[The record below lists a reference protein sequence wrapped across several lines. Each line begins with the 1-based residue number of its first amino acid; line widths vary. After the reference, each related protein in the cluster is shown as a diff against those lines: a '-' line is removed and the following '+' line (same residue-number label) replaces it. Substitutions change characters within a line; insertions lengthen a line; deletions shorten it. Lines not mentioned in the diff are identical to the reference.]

1 MTNLHQNKQPVLYL
15 LICAAPPARNMQ
27 KFIAI
32 AQTNGWDVCVIATP
46 EATRFISISELIDL
60 TGHQVRSD
68 YKLPGE
74 ADPLPKA
81 DAMLVMPA
89 TFNTLNK
96 LALGIGDTLAVS
108 ILCESLGRGSPPIV
122 VVPYLKLDLAAHP
135 AFPKSIQFLQEN
147 GVRVLYDPEKYPSP
161 VIVPW
166 EVVLD
171 ELHRICNNKQ
181 KKGC

>member
-1 MTNLHQNKQPVLYL
+1 MTNLHQNKQRVLYL
-15 LICAAPPARNMQ
+15 FICAAPPAQNMQ
-27 KFIAI
+27 EFIAI
-32 AQTNGWDVCVIATP
+32 AQADGWDVCVIATP
-46 EATRFISISELIDL
+46 EATRFISISELADL

-108 ILCESLGRGSPPIV
+108 ILCEGLGRGSPPIV
-122 VVPYLKLDLAAHP
+122 AVPYLKLDLAAHP

-147 GVRVLYDPEKYPSP
+147 GVHVLYDPEKYPSP

-171 ELHRICNNKQ
+171 ELHRIYH
-181 KKGC
+181 